1 MPKFDVS
8 IVPDSITHIQKAREK
23 NTIFSAIFYIDFD
36 TNRLFQIYGKQKI
49 SFWHLRGSILLF
61 EENSGV

>member
-1 MPKFDVS
+1 MEKDLKYEDTLKGSLVPFQVPRALVKIA

-36 TNRLFQIYGKQKI
+36 TNGLFQI
-49 SFWHLRGSILLF
+49 
-61 EENSGV
+61 